1 MIKNKWK
8 IELWFQS
15 FSYFI
20 HKINSEFI
28 LKEYAKDI
36 LPEEIKTNYV
46 VGEAQPNETIYI
58 SYFVNTSNQ
67 NIEQHTV
74 KCSEEGIF
82 IDKIPSGFTKDNL
95 RYSIDSQSMVD
106 IDELSNEIIDQ
117 GVDVL
122 EVLELTI
129 LDTYFTEF
137 LATINKTTDFAK
149 KIANNTI
156 KQIQENI
163 DLKKAKYK
171 IDYEKTVD
179 NVSSWNTFKNLKDII
194 IEIHQDLS
202 RENFDDVVTSN
213 FLTKYLIYKEKQDSY
228 VKKNISNVNKSKYF
242 KQLVT
247 EGLIKER
254 TSNSQYFE
262 IANSIKPSTHKKDS
276 LNQSDELDQFRQ
288 SIIGISLNLYDQNDT
303 YFKFIR
309 SILTNKSR
317 KVNLT
322 IDSLIESQNNI
333 NEFMKKQNL
342 LNNNELYYLTTIEDT
357 FHFALFTAISDLI
370 DELVT
375 LVSNIIQ
382 KSTQYDILVALHS
395 ITNLKNDL
403 IALTYKHEQ
412 KLTHFESL
420 INGYARNTNLKA
432 LIHDSIK
439 NDVKMTEK
447 VEDSLLTEL
456 KKYNISNFYKREN
469 FNNNPND
476 FLDKLMIQ
484 IISKFYKTRLDSIKE
499 GPNLYY

>member
-8 IELWFQS
+8 IEMWFQS
-15 FSYFI
+15 FNYFI
-20 HKINSEFI
+20 HKIDYEFI

-36 LPEEIKTNYV
+36 LPEETKTNYV

-58 SYFVNTSNQ
+58 SYFVNTSDQ

-95 RYSIDSQSMVD
+95 TYYIDSQSMVD

-122 EVLELTI
+122 EVLESKI

-163 DLKKAKYK
+163 NLKKAKYK

-254 TSNSQYFE
+254 TSNSQYFD
-262 IANSIKPSTHKKDS
+262 IANSIKPSSHKKDT
-276 LNQSDELDQFRQ
+276 LNQSDELNQFNQ
-288 SIIGISLNLYDQNDT
+288 AVVGISLHLFDNKDT

-309 SILTNKSR
+309 SILEKQTR

-322 IDSLIESQNNI
+322 IDDVIESKRKI
-333 NEFMKKQNL
+333 DHFMTKQNL
-342 LNNNELYYLTTIEDT
+342 ISHNELYYLTTIEDT
-357 FHFALFTAISDLI
+357 FHFVLFTALSDLI
-370 DELVT
+370 DEI
-375 LVSNIIQ
+375 VSITSIMVQ
-382 KSTQYDILVALHS
+382 KASQYDILVALHS
-395 ITNLKNDL
+395 ITDLKNDL
-403 IALTYKHEQ
+403 TSLLHKHEQ
-412 KLTHFESL
+412 KLNRFETLVNSYVVNNDLKQMIHSAINSNPGL
-420 INGYARNTNLKA
+420 IEN
-432 LIHDSIK
+432 
-439 NDVKMTEK
+439 
-447 VEDSLLTEL
+447 VENSLLSIL
-456 KKYNISNFYKREN
+456 DRHNIENFYKREL
-469 FNNNPND
+469 NNNPND
-476 FLDKLMIQ
+476 FLDKLMVQ
-484 IISKFYKTRLDSIKE
+484 IISKFYELRLKNNKNDSD
-499 GPNLYY
+499 LYY

>member
-1 MIKNKWK
+1 M
-8 IELWFQS
+8 
-15 FSYFI
+15 
-20 HKINSEFI
+20 
-28 LKEYAKDI
+28 
-36 LPEEIKTNYV
+36 
-46 VGEAQPNETIYI
+46 
-58 SYFVNTSNQ
+58 
-67 NIEQHTV
+67 
-74 KCSEEGIF
+74 
-82 IDKIPSGFTKDNL
+82 
-95 RYSIDSQSMVD
+95 
-106 IDELSNEIIDQ
+106 
-117 GVDVL
+117 
-122 EVLELTI
+122 
-129 LDTYFTEF
+129 
-137 LATINKTTDFAK
+137 
-149 KIANNTI
+149 
-156 KQIQENI
+156 
-163 DLKKAKYK
+163 
-171 IDYEKTVD
+171 
-179 NVSSWNTFKNLKDII
+179 KDII

-432 LIHDSIK
+432 LIHKTIK
-439 NDVKMTEK
+439 NNVKMTEK

>member
-1 MIKNKWK
+1 M
-8 IELWFQS
+8 
-15 FSYFI
+15 
-20 HKINSEFI
+20 
-28 LKEYAKDI
+28 
-36 LPEEIKTNYV
+36 
-46 VGEAQPNETIYI
+46 
-58 SYFVNTSNQ
+58 
-67 NIEQHTV
+67 
-74 KCSEEGIF
+74 
-82 IDKIPSGFTKDNL
+82 
-95 RYSIDSQSMVD
+95 
-106 IDELSNEIIDQ
+106 
-117 GVDVL
+117 L
-122 EVLELTI
+122 ESTI
-129 LDTYFTEF
+129 LDTYFIEF
-137 LATINKTTDFAK
+137 LATINKTTYFAK

-163 DLKKAKYK
+163 NLKKAKHK

-228 VKKNISNVNKSKYF
+228 AKKNISNINKSKYF

-247 EGLIKER
+247 DGLIKER

-262 IANSIKPSTHKKDS
+262 ITNSIKPSTHKKDS
-276 LNQSDELDQFRQ
+276 LNQSDDLDQFRQ
-288 SIIGISLNLYDQNDT
+288 AIIGISLNLYDQNDT

-342 LNNNELYYLTTIEDT
+342 INNNELYYLTTIEDT
-357 FHFALFTAISDLI
+357 FHFALFIAISDLI

-375 LVSNIIQ
+375 LVINIIQ

-403 IALTYKHEQ
+403 IVLNYKHEQ
-412 KLTHFESL
+412 
-420 INGYARNTNLKA
+420 N
-432 LIHDSIK
+432 
-439 NDVKMTEK
+439 
-447 VEDSLLTEL
+447 
-456 KKYNISNFYKREN
+456 
-469 FNNNPND
+469 
-476 FLDKLMIQ
+476 
-484 IISKFYKTRLDSIKE
+484 
-499 GPNLYY
+499 

>member
-1 MIKNKWK
+1 M
-8 IELWFQS
+8 
-15 FSYFI
+15 
-20 HKINSEFI
+20 
-28 LKEYAKDI
+28 
-36 LPEEIKTNYV
+36 
-46 VGEAQPNETIYI
+46 
-58 SYFVNTSNQ
+58 
-67 NIEQHTV
+67 
-74 KCSEEGIF
+74 
-82 IDKIPSGFTKDNL
+82 
-95 RYSIDSQSMVD
+95 
-106 IDELSNEIIDQ
+106 
-117 GVDVL
+117 
-122 EVLELTI
+122 
-129 LDTYFTEF
+129 
-137 LATINKTTDFAK
+137 
-149 KIANNTI
+149 
-156 KQIQENI
+156 
-163 DLKKAKYK
+163 
-171 IDYEKTVD
+171 
-179 NVSSWNTFKNLKDII
+179 KDII

-288 SIIGISLNLYDQNDT
+288 AIIGISLNLYDQNDT

-342 LNNNELYYLTTIEDT
+342 INNNELYYLTTIEDT

-432 LIHDSIK
+432 LIHKTIK
-439 NDVKMTEK
+439 NNVKMTEK

>member
-1 MIKNKWK
+1 M
-8 IELWFQS
+8 
-15 FSYFI
+15 
-20 HKINSEFI
+20 
-28 LKEYAKDI
+28 
-36 LPEEIKTNYV
+36 
-46 VGEAQPNETIYI
+46 
-58 SYFVNTSNQ
+58 
-67 NIEQHTV
+67 
-74 KCSEEGIF
+74 
-82 IDKIPSGFTKDNL
+82 
-95 RYSIDSQSMVD
+95 
-106 IDELSNEIIDQ
+106 
-117 GVDVL
+117 
-122 EVLELTI
+122 
-129 LDTYFTEF
+129 
-137 LATINKTTDFAK
+137 
-149 KIANNTI
+149 
-156 KQIQENI
+156 
-163 DLKKAKYK
+163 
-171 IDYEKTVD
+171 
-179 NVSSWNTFKNLKDII
+179 KDII

-228 VKKNISNVNKSKYF
+228 VKKNISNINKSKYF

-247 EGLIKER
+247 DGLIKER

-262 IANSIKPSTHKKDS
+262 ITNSIKPSTHKKDS

-288 SIIGISLNLYDQNDT
+288 AIIGISLNLYDQNDT

-342 LNNNELYYLTTIEDT
+342 INNNELYYLTTIEDT
-357 FHFALFTAISDLI
+357 FHFALFIAISDLI

-375 LVSNIIQ
+375 LVINIIQ

-403 IALTYKHEQ
+403 IVLNYKHEQ
-412 KLTHFESL
+412 KLTQFEGL

-432 LIHDSIK
+432 LIHDKIK